1 MGVSLARLNKT
12 FKSADGDFAGG
23 AAIISDPRLIQLVH
37 ELCSIRAHSVG
48 AIAGI
53 WREFQKDDR
62 KATGEHMAASEEAKV
77 NKGITVAGSRANKL
91 NNAMEV
97 DLVTTKARLLAELKA
112 HGKFK
117 STKIEFLKKQV
128 TGQGQSQAQVSKNP
142 HSVQDQKRE
151 ADQSDPPQGRGGA
164 VPAGASAAND

>member
-1 MGVSLARLNKT
+1 
-12 FKSADGDFAGG
+12 
-23 AAIISDPRLIQLVH
+23 
-37 ELCSIRAHSVG
+37 
-48 AIAGI
+48 
-53 WREFQKDDR
+53 
-62 KATGEHMAASEEAKV
+62 MAASEEAKV

-112 HGKFK
+112 YGKFK